1 MIAVTRLIPIAAL
14 ALVAAGCTS
23 HPSPQQTMVDDR
35 HMIYTQMY
43 KAYKEAED
51 KYLNLL
57 FNIERM
63 PEEEELWIM
72 KREQMQE
79 LVQLR
84 ELMLAA
90 RADLDNSM
98 QEWET
103 HLTEVKGE
111 VKKNKIKQYNPN
123 FPGKDSERTSPGQLL
138 PGEADRKVRK

>member
-57 FNIERM
+57 LNIERM
-63 PEEEELWIM
+63 PEEEEM
-72 KREQMQE
+72 
-79 LVQLR
+79 
-84 ELMLAA
+84 
-90 RADLDNSM
+90 
-98 QEWET
+98 
-103 HLTEVKGE
+103 
-111 VKKNKIKQYNPN
+111 
-123 FPGKDSERTSPGQLL
+123 
-138 PGEADRKVRK
+138 